1 MPPAQT
7 KGEKMSGTEIV
18 NSVLKVAEK
27 ASRIDLEQAGKK
39 AVETVKSLNAGT
51 IVNAINVN
59 SAERIERRT
68 MATLDVAY
76 LLANIDGWF
85 TEKQES
91 CFEKIA
97 AAIGKKPSD
106 VSAHAVGLNAKLAH
120 IRERVTE
127 DELLGAFIAECRSYC
142 EAFDGMLIPSRRAFA
157 LWITLGLAD
166 GEMSSTY
173 RKALDLLRKEF
184 KHSALLFGA
193 MGALPVYG
201 AAAVVGGVG
210 MGLLTAIA
218 GGLKTLKH
226 KQTLDKYVPLVSE
239 EFMLQAERIIAEV
252 STLEAEIAEMPDSEK
267 QSKYENL
274 IQQLEELINP
284 PSDDDDDEDD
294 EE

>member
-1 MPPAQT
+1 
-7 KGEKMSGTEIV
+7 MSGSEIV
-18 NSVLKVAEK
+18 DSVLKVAEK

-39 AVETVKSLNAGT
+39 AVETVKSLNAGK

-85 TEKQES
+85 SEKQET

-97 AAIGKKPSD
+97 ASLGKKPSD
-106 VSAHAVGLNAKLAH
+106 ISAHAVGLNAKLAH

-173 RKALDLLRKEF
+173 RKALELLRKEF

-210 MGLLTAIA
+210 MGLLAAIA

-239 EFMLQAERIIAEV
+239 EFMLQAERIIAEA
-252 STLEAEIAEMPDSEK
+252 SRLEAEIAAVPDQAK
-267 QSKYENL
+267 QQRYDTLVWELEQL
-274 IQQLEELINP
+274 IAP
-284 PSDDDDDEDD
+284 PCDD
-294 EE
+294 EEDDKE

>member
-1 MPPAQT
+1 
-7 KGEKMSGTEIV
+7 MSGTEIV
-18 NSVLKVAEK
+18 DAVLKVAEK
-27 ASRIDLEQAGKK
+27 ASRIDLEHAGKK
-39 AVETVKSLNAGT
+39 AVETVKNLNTAPL
-51 IVNAINVN
+51 VNAINVN

-85 TEKQES
+85 TDKQEA

-97 AAIGKKPSD
+97 ATLGKKPSD

-127 DELLGAFIAECRSYC
+127 DELLGAFIAECRPYC
-142 EAFDGMLIPSRRAFA
+142 ESFDGMLIPSRRAFA

-173 RKALDLLRKEF
+173 RKALELLRKEF
-184 KHSALLFGA
+184 KHSALLYGA

-201 AAAVVGGVG
+201 TAAAVGGVG

-218 GGLKTLKH
+218 GGLKSLKH
-226 KQTLDKYVPLVSE
+226 KQTLDKCSPLVSE
-239 EFMLQAERIIAEV
+239 DFMSQAEHIIAEASV
-252 STLEAEIAEMPDSEK
+252 LEAEIAADPDQAK
-267 QSKYENL
+267 QRRYDSLVLELEQL
-274 IQQLEELINP
+274 IA
-284 PSDDDDDEDD
+284 PSGDD
-294 EE
+294 EEDEDEE

>member
-1 MPPAQT
+1 MQIESET
-7 KGEKMSGTEIV
+7 KMSGSKIV
-18 NSVLKVAEK
+18 NAVLNVAEK
-27 ASRIDLEQAGKK
+27 ASCIDLDQAGKK
-39 AVETVKSLNAGT
+39 AVETVKNLDAVT
-51 IVNAINVN
+51 LVNAINVN

-85 TEKQES
+85 SEKQET

-97 AAIGKKPSD
+97 ASLGKKPSD

-127 DELLGAFIAECRSYC
+127 DELLGAFISECRSYC
-142 EAFDGMLIPSRRAFA
+142 ESFDGMLIPSRRAFA

-201 AAAVVGGVG
+201 IASAVGGVG
-210 MGLLTAIA
+210 LGLVTAIA

-226 KQTLDKYVPLVSE
+226 KQTLDKYAPLVSE
-239 EFMLQAERIIAEV
+239 EFMLQAERIIAEA
-252 STLEAEIAEMPDSEK
+252 SSLEAEIAAVPDQAK
-267 QSKYENL
+267 QQRYDSLVLELEQL
-274 IQQLEELINP
+274 IAP
-284 PSDDDDDEDD
+284 PGYDDEDED

>member
-1 MPPAQT
+1 
-7 KGEKMSGTEIV
+7 MSGSKIV
-18 NSVLKVAEK
+18 DSVLKVAEK
-27 ASRIDLEQAGKK
+27 ASRIDLEHAGKK
-39 AVETVKSLNAGT
+39 ACETVKSLNAGT

-85 TEKQES
+85 TEKQET

-97 AAIGKKPSD
+97 ASLGKKPSD

-210 MGLLTAIA
+210 MGLLAAIA

-226 KQTLDKYVPLVSE
+226 KQTLDKYAPLVSE
-239 EFMLQAERIIAEV
+239 EFMLQAERIIAEA
-252 STLEAEIAEMPDSEK
+252 SRLEAELAAAPDQAKQQRYDSLVLELEQLIA
-267 QSKYENL
+267 
-274 IQQLEELINP
+274 P
-284 PSDDDDDEDD
+284 PGDD
-294 EE
+294 EEDEDEE

>member
-1 MPPAQT
+1 
-7 KGEKMSGTEIV
+7 MSGNEIV
-18 NSVLKVAEK
+18 DTVLKVAEK
-27 ASRIDLEQAGKK
+27 ASRIDLEHAGKK
-39 AVETVKSLNAGT
+39 AVETVKNLDAVT
-51 IVNAINVN
+51 LVNAIKVN
-59 SAERIERRT
+59 STERIERRT

-85 TEKQES
+85 TEKQET

-97 AAIGKKPSD
+97 ATLGKKPSD

-120 IRERVTE
+120 IRKRVSE
-127 DELLGAFIAECRSYC
+127 EELLGAFIAECRSYC
-142 EAFDGMLIPSRRAFA
+142 ESFDGMLIPSRRAFA
-157 LWITLGLAD
+157 LWITLGLAE
-166 GEMSSTY
+166 GKMSSTY

-210 MGLLTAIA
+210 MGLLAAIA

-226 KQTLDKYVPLVSE
+226 KQTLDKYAPLVSE
-239 EFMLQAERIIAEV
+239 EFMLQAERIIAEA
-252 STLEAEIAEMPDSEK
+252 SRLEAEIAAVPDQAK
-267 QSKYENL
+267 QQRYDSLVLELEQL
-274 IQQLEELINP
+274 IAP
-284 PSDDDDDEDD
+284 PGDDDEDED

>member
-1 MPPAQT
+1 
-7 KGEKMSGTEIV
+7 MSGTEIMD
-18 NSVLKVAEK
+18 SVLNVAEK
-27 ASRIDLEQAGKK
+27 VASVDLEQTGKK
-39 AVETVKSLNAGT
+39 VVKKVKNLNAAT
-51 IVNAINVN
+51 LVNAINVN

-85 TEKQES
+85 SEKQET

-97 AAIGKKPSD
+97 ASLGKKPSD

-127 DELLGAFIAECRSYC
+127 DELLGAFIAECRPYC
-142 EAFDGMLIPSRRAFA
+142 EAFGGMLIPSRRAFA
-157 LWITLGLAD
+157 LWIALGLAD

-173 RKALDLLRKEF
+173 RKALKLLRKEF

-201 AAAVVGGVG
+201 LATAVGGVG
-210 MGLLTAIA
+210 MGLFSAIA
-218 GGLKTLKH
+218 GGLKSLKH
-226 KQTLDKYVPLVSE
+226 KQVLDKKYPLVSE
-239 EFMLQAERIIAEV
+239 EFMVQAEKLIAEAAI
-252 STLEAEIAEMPDSEK
+252 LEAQLAETPDSEK

-284 PSDDDDDEDD
+284 PSDEDD
-294 EE
+294 EK

>member
-1 MPPAQT
+1 MQIESET
-7 KGEKMSGTEIV
+7 KMSGTEIV
-18 NSVLKVAEK
+18 DAVLKVAEK
-27 ASRIDLEQAGKK
+27 ASRIDLEHAGQK
-39 AVETVKSLNAGT
+39 AVETVKNLNAAPL
-51 IVNAINVN
+51 VNAINVN

-85 TEKQES
+85 TEKQEA

-97 AAIGKKPSD
+97 ASLGKKPSD

-142 EAFDGMLIPSRRAFA
+142 ESFDGMFIPSRRAFA

-166 GEMSSTY
+166 GEMNSTY

-201 AAAVVGGVG
+201 IASAVGGVG
-210 MGLLTAIA
+210 LGLVTAIA

-226 KQTLDKYVPLVSE
+226 KQTLDKYAPLVSE
-239 EFMLQAERIIAEV
+239 EFMLQAERIIAEA
-252 STLEAEIAEMPDSEK
+252 SSLEAEIAAVPDQAK
-267 QSKYENL
+267 QQRYDSLVLELEQL
-274 IQQLEELINP
+274 IAP
-284 PSDDDDDEDD
+284 PGDD
-294 EE
+294 EEDEDEE

>member
-1 MPPAQT
+1 
-7 KGEKMSGTEIV
+7 MSGTEIV
-18 NSVLKVAEK
+18 DSVLKVAEK
-27 ASRIDLEQAGKK
+27 ASRIDLEHAGKK
-39 AVETVKSLNAGT
+39 ACETVKSLNAGT

-85 TEKQES
+85 TEKQET

-97 AAIGKKPSD
+97 ASLGKKPSD

-173 RKALDLLRKEF
+173 RKALELLRKEF

-210 MGLLTAIA
+210 MGLLAAIA

-239 EFMLQAERIIAEV
+239 EFMLQAERIIAEA
-252 STLEAEIAEMPDSEK
+252 SHLEAEIAEMPDSEK

-284 PSDDDDDEDD
+284 PSDDDEDEDD

>member
-1 MPPAQT
+1 MQIESET
-7 KGEKMSGTEIV
+7 KMSGTEIV
-18 NSVLKVAEK
+18 DAVLKVAEK
-27 ASRIDLEQAGKK
+27 ASRIDLEHAGQK
-39 AVETVKSLNAGT
+39 AVETVKNLNAAPL
-51 IVNAINVN
+51 VNAINVN

-85 TEKQES
+85 TEKQET

-97 AAIGKKPSD
+97 ASLGKKPSD

-142 EAFDGMLIPSRRAFA
+142 ESFDGMFIPSRRAFA

-166 GEMSSTY
+166 GEMNSTY

-201 AAAVVGGVG
+201 IASAVGGVG
-210 MGLLTAIA
+210 LGLVTAIA

-226 KQTLDKYVPLVSE
+226 KQTLDKYAPLVSE
-239 EFMLQAERIIAEV
+239 EFMVQAEKLIAEAAI
-252 STLEAEIAEMPDSEK
+252 LEAQLAETPDSEK
-267 QSKYENL
+267 QSKYETL
-274 IQQLEELINP
+274 IQQLEELIAP
-284 PSDDDDDEDD
+284 PSDDEDEDD

>member
-1 MPPAQT
+1 
-7 KGEKMSGTEIV
+7 MSGTEIV
-18 NSVLKVAEK
+18 DSVLKVAEK
-27 ASRIDLEQAGKK
+27 ASRIDLEHAGKK

-85 TEKQES
+85 TEKQET

-97 AAIGKKPSD
+97 ASLGKKPSD

-142 EAFDGMLIPSRRAFA
+142 EAFDGMLIPSRRASA

-239 EFMLQAERIIAEV
+239 EFMLQAERIIAEA
-252 STLEAEIAEMPDSEK
+252 STLEAEIAAIPDQAK
-267 QSKYENL
+267 QQRYDSLVLELEQL
-274 IQQLEELINP
+274 IAP
-284 PSDDDDDEDD
+284 PGDDDEDED

>member
-1 MPPAQT
+1 
-7 KGEKMSGTEIV
+7 MSGTEIV
-18 NSVLKVAEK
+18 DSVLKVAEK
-27 ASRIDLEQAGKK
+27 ASRIDLEHAGKK
-39 AVETVKSLNAGT
+39 AVETVKNLNAAPL
-51 IVNAINVN
+51 VNAINVN

-76 LLANIDGWF
+76 LLANIDDWF
-85 TEKQES
+85 TEKQET

-97 AAIGKKPSD
+97 ISLGKKPSD

-173 RKALDLLRKEF
+173 RKALELLRKEF

-193 MGALPVYG
+193 MGALPIYG

-239 EFMLQAERIIAEV
+239 EFMLQAERIIAEA
-252 STLEAEIAEMPDSEK
+252 TRLEAKISAVPDQAKQQRYDSLVLELEQLIA
-267 QSKYENL
+267 
-274 IQQLEELINP
+274 P
-284 PSDDDDDEDD
+284 PGDDDED

>member
-1 MPPAQT
+1 MQIESET
-7 KGEKMSGTEIV
+7 KMSGSKIV
-18 NSVLKVAEK
+18 NAVLNVAEK

-39 AVETVKSLNAGT
+39 ACETVKSLNAGT

-85 TEKQES
+85 TEKQET

-97 AAIGKKPSD
+97 ISLGKKPSD

-142 EAFDGMLIPSRRAFA
+142 ESFDGMLIPSRRAFA

-173 RKALDLLRKEF
+173 RKALELLRKEF
-184 KHSALLFGA
+184 KHSALLFGT
-193 MGALPVYG
+193 MGALPIYG

-239 EFMLQAERIIAEV
+239 EFMLQAERIIAEA
-252 STLEAEIAEMPDSEK
+252 SSLEAELAPMPDSEK

-284 PSDDDDDEDD
+284 PSDDEEDD

>member
-1 MPPAQT
+1 
-7 KGEKMSGTEIV
+7 MSGTEIV
-18 NSVLKVAEK
+18 DSVLKVAEK
-27 ASRIDLEQAGKK
+27 ASCIDLDQAGKK
-39 AVETVKSLNAGT
+39 AVETVKNLDAVT
-51 IVNAINVN
+51 LVNAINVN

-85 TEKQES
+85 TEKQET

-97 AAIGKKPSD
+97 ASLGKKPSD

-210 MGLLTAIA
+210 MGLLAAIA

-239 EFMLQAERIIAEV
+239 EFMLQAERIIAEA
-252 STLEAEIAEMPDSEK
+252 SPLEAELAQMPNSEK

>member
-1 MPPAQT
+1 
-7 KGEKMSGTEIV
+7 MSGTEIMD
-18 NSVLKVAEK
+18 SVLNVAEK
-27 ASRIDLEQAGKK
+27 VAAVDLEQTSKK
-39 AVETVKSLNAGT
+39 VVKKVKNLNAVT
-51 IVNAINVN
+51 LVNAINTN
-59 SAERIERRT
+59 CAERVERRT

-85 TEKQES
+85 TEKQEA

-97 AAIGKKPSD
+97 ASLGKKPSD

-201 AAAVVGGVG
+201 IASAVGGVG
-210 MGLLTAIA
+210 LGLVTAIA

-226 KQTLDKYVPLVSE
+226 KQTLDKYAPLVSE
-239 EFMLQAERIIAEV
+239 EFMLQAERIIAEA
-252 STLEAEIAEMPDSEK
+252 STLEAEIAAVPDQAK
-267 QSKYENL
+267 QQRYDSLVLELEQL
-274 IQQLEELINP
+274 IAP
-284 PSDDDDDEDD
+284 PGDDDDDED

>member
-1 MPPAQT
+1 
-7 KGEKMSGTEIV
+7 MSGIEIMD
-18 NSVLKVAEK
+18 SVLNVAEK
-27 ASRIDLEQAGKK
+27 VVAVDLEQTGKK
-39 AVETVKSLNAGT
+39 VVKKVKNLNAAT
-51 IVNAINVN
+51 LVNAINVN

-85 TEKQES
+85 TEKQET

-97 AAIGKKPSD
+97 ASLGQKPSD

-127 DELLGAFIAECRSYC
+127 DELFGAFIAECRSYC

-173 RKALDLLRKEF
+173 RKALELLRKEF

-201 AAAVVGGVG
+201 AATVVGGVG
-210 MGLLTAIA
+210 MGMLAAIA

-226 KQTLDKYVPLVSE
+226 KQTLDKYAPLVSE
-239 EFMLQAERIIAEV
+239 EFMSQAERIIAEAIH
-252 STLEAEIAEMPDSEK
+252 LEAEIAAVPDQAK
-267 QSKYENL
+267 QQRYDSLVLELEQL
-274 IQQLEELINP
+274 IAP
-284 PSDDDDDEDD
+284 PGDDDDDDED

>member
-1 MPPAQT
+1 
-7 KGEKMSGTEIV
+7 MSGTEII

-39 AVETVKSLNAGT
+39 AVETVKNLNAAPL
-51 IVNAINVN
+51 VNAINVN

-85 TEKQES
+85 SEKQET

-97 AAIGKKPSD
+97 ASLGKKPSD

-166 GEMSSTY
+166 GEMTPIY
-173 RKALDLLRKEF
+173 RKALELLRNEF

-210 MGLLTAIA
+210 MGLLAAIA

-239 EFMLQAERIIAEV
+239 EFMLQAERIIAEA
-252 STLEAEIAEMPDSEK
+252 SRLEAEIAAVPDQAK
-267 QSKYENL
+267 QQRYDSLVLELEQL
-274 IQQLEELINP
+274 IAP
-284 PSDDDDDEDD
+284 PGDDDDDE
-294 EE
+294 E

>member
-1 MPPAQT
+1 
-7 KGEKMSGTEIV
+7 MSGTEIV
-18 NSVLKVAEK
+18 DAVLKVAEK
-27 ASRIDLEQAGKK
+27 ASRIDLEHAGKK
-39 AVETVKSLNAGT
+39 AVETVKNLNTAPL
-51 IVNAINVN
+51 VNAINVN

-85 TEKQES
+85 TEKQEI

-97 AAIGKKPSD
+97 ASLGKKPSD

-142 EAFDGMLIPSRRAFA
+142 ESFDGMLIPSRRAFA

-184 KHSALLFGA
+184 KHSALLYGA

-201 AAAVVGGVG
+201 IASAVGGVG
-210 MGLLTAIA
+210 MGLVTAIA
-218 GGLKTLKH
+218 GGLKSLKH
-226 KQTLDKYVPLVSE
+226 KQTLDKCSPLVSE
-239 EFMLQAERIIAEV
+239 EFMSHAERIIAEA
-252 STLEAEIAEMPDSEK
+252 TRLEAEIAAAPDQAK
-267 QSKYENL
+267 QQRYDSLVLELEQL
-274 IQQLEELINP
+274 IAP
-284 PSDDDDDEDD
+284 PGDDEDED

>member
-1 MPPAQT
+1 
-7 KGEKMSGTEIV
+7 MSGSEIV
-18 NSVLKVAEK
+18 DSVLKVAEK
-27 ASRIDLEQAGKK
+27 ASCIDLEHAGKK
-39 AVETVKSLNAGT
+39 AVETVKSLNVGT

-85 TEKQES
+85 TEKQET

-97 AAIGKKPSD
+97 ASLGKKPSD
-106 VSAHAVGLNAKLAH
+106 ISAHAVGLNAKLAH

-173 RKALDLLRKEF
+173 RKALELLRKEF

-201 AAAVVGGVG
+201 AATVVGGVG
-210 MGLLTAIA
+210 MGLLAAIA

-239 EFMLQAERIIAEV
+239 EFMLQAERIIAEA
-252 STLEAEIAEMPDSEK
+252 SHLEAELATVPDQAKQQRYDTLVLELEQLIA
-267 QSKYENL
+267 
-274 IQQLEELINP
+274 P
-284 PSDDDDDEDD
+284 PGDDDEEED

>member
-1 MPPAQT
+1 MQIESET
-7 KGEKMSGTEIV
+7 KMSGSEIV
-18 NSVLKVAEK
+18 NAVLNAAEK
-27 ASRIDLEQAGKK
+27 ASCIDLEQAGKK
-39 AVETVKSLNAGT
+39 ACETVKSLNAGT

-68 MATLDVAY
+68 IATLDVAY

-85 TEKQES
+85 TEKQET

-97 AAIGKKPSD
+97 ASLGKKPSD

-142 EAFDGMLIPSRRAFA
+142 EAFDGMLIPSRQAFA

-239 EFMLQAERIIAEV
+239 EFMLQAERIIAEA

-284 PSDDDDDEDD
+284 PSDEDDDEDD

>member
-1 MPPAQT
+1 MQIESET
-7 KGEKMSGTEIV
+7 KMSGSKIV
-18 NSVLKVAEK
+18 NAVLNVAEK
-27 ASRIDLEQAGKK
+27 ASCIDLDQAGKK
-39 AVETVKSLNAGT
+39 AVETVKNLDAVT
-51 IVNAINVN
+51 LVNAINVN

-85 TEKQES
+85 TEKQEA

-97 AAIGKKPSD
+97 SSLGKKPSD

-142 EAFDGMLIPSRRAFA
+142 ESFDGMFIPSRRAFA

-166 GEMSSTY
+166 GEMNSTY

-201 AAAVVGGVG
+201 IASAVGGVG
-210 MGLLTAIA
+210 LGLVTAIA

-226 KQTLDKYVPLVSE
+226 KQTLDKYAPLVSE
-239 EFMLQAERIIAEV
+239 EFILQAERIIAEA
-252 STLEAEIAEMPDSEK
+252 SSLEAELAQMPDSEK
-267 QSKYENL
+267 QSKYESLVQNL
-274 IQQLEELINP
+274 EQLIAP
-284 PSDDDDDEDD
+284 PSDDEEDEN

>member
-1 MPPAQT
+1 
-7 KGEKMSGTEIV
+7 MSGAEIV
-18 NSVLKVAEK
+18 DSVLKVAEK
-27 ASRIDLEQAGKK
+27 ASCIDLEQAGKK
-39 AVETVKSLNAGT
+39 ACETVKSLNAGT

-85 TEKQES
+85 TEKQET

-97 AAIGKKPSD
+97 ISLGKKPSD

-120 IRERVTE
+120 IRERVIE

-166 GEMSSTY
+166 GEMSSLY
-173 RKALDLLRKEF
+173 RKALELLRKEF

-201 AAAVVGGVG
+201 AATLVGGVG
-210 MGLLTAIA
+210 MGLLSAIA
-218 GGLKTLKH
+218 GGLKSLKY
-226 KQTLDKYVPLVSE
+226 KQTLDKRFPLVSE
-239 EFMLQAERIIAEV
+239 EFLNEAECLISEI
-252 STLEAEIAEMPDSEK
+252 SSLEAELAETPDPEK
-267 QSKYENL
+267 QSRYENL
-274 IQQLEELINP
+274 IQELEELINP
-284 PSDDDDDEDD
+284 LSDDDEDEDESDED

>member
-1 MPPAQT
+1 
-7 KGEKMSGTEIV
+7 MSGTEIV
-18 NSVLKVAEK
+18 DSVLKVAEK
-27 ASRIDLEQAGKK
+27 ASCIDLEQAGKK
-39 AVETVKSLNAGT
+39 ACETVKSLNAGT

-85 TEKQES
+85 TEKQET

-97 AAIGKKPSD
+97 ASLGKKPSD

-142 EAFDGMLIPSRRAFA
+142 ESFDGMLIPSRRAFA
-157 LWITLGLAD
+157 LWISLGLAD
-166 GEMSSTY
+166 GEMNSTY

-239 EFMLQAERIIAEV
+239 EFMQQAERIIAEA
-252 STLEAEIAEMPDSEK
+252 SILEAEIAAVPDQAK
-267 QSKYENL
+267 QQRYDTLVLELEQL
-274 IQQLEELINP
+274 IAP
-284 PSDDDDDEDD
+284 PGDDDEDED